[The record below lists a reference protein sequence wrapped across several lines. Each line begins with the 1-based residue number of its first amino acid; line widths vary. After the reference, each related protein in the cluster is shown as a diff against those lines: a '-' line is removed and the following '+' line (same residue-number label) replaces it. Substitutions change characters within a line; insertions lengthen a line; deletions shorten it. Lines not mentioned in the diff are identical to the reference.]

1 MINCIPTGLTM
12 TNVSNQPERSKY
24 TINNVATYPIS
35 INIIDFTMAPTNK
48 RYRSSRSSLACRR
61 KQARLL
67 RYWKESNDDIEECNL
82 SNNTGRSRTEHE
94 NKLILCSLSML
105 LGTYLRLAME
115 NKKKI
120 TEVSWRLLYDEVSS
134 KLHVKR
140 QYVVDLHR
148 QLVDEGCVLLFG
160 HGDGSKRGPKE
171 EIHRKL
177 NQVQVQSIVD
187 RVDDYHADGRTIT
200 NREIRNYLT
209 LEHQITLS
217 KMTISNY
224 FKRLGLTWK
233 RVSNKRRG
241 MGAYRKDLLR
251 QFMIDVD
258 KVIND
263 ENCII
268 VGTDE
273 SYIHR
278 NHCSK
283 FSYVT
288 KKEITIG
295 RSNNKGERLIIMYTI
310 SPHGP
315 LAEQE

>member
-1 MINCIPTGLTM
+1 
-12 TNVSNQPERSKY
+12 
-24 TINNVATYPIS
+24 
-35 INIIDFTMAPTNK
+35 
-48 RYRSSRSSLACRR
+48 
-61 KQARLL
+61 
-67 RYWKESNDDIEECNL
+67 
-82 SNNTGRSRTEHE
+82 
-94 NKLILCSLSML
+94 
-105 LGTYLRLAME
+105 
-115 NKKKI
+115 
-120 TEVSWRLLYDEVSS
+120 
-134 KLHVKR
+134 LHVKR

-160 HGDGSKRGPKE
+160 HSDGSKRGPKE

-177 NQVQVQSIVD
+177 NQMQVQSIVD
-187 RVDDYHADGRTIT
+187 RVDNYHADGRTIT

-241 MGAYRKDLLR
+241 MGAYQKDLLR

-258 KVIND
+258 KVMNND
-263 ENCII
+263 DCII
-268 VGTDE
+268 VGTNE

-283 FSYVT
+283 FSYIT

-295 RSNNKGERLIIMYTI
+295 RSNNKGERLIIMHEI

-315 LAEQE
+315 LAERDKTTNRPVSDLQWKRDTCHPHPREDGKITCETIWKSASRSGDYHDNMNSDMFMKWVVEKLLPSFEKLHPGKKMVLLLDNEPYHHKRQIGNLTSKSKKQ